1 MSAKKKAVRAAFRDA
16 VFHRDNHR
24 CVICGARNV
33 PLDAHHIHPREDMP
47 NGGYVAANGITLCDT
62 EDGCHAKAEAVLQGR
77 AEDPRFAPS
86 ALFDLIG
93 SNFEHAQAM
102 SQRLKG

>member
-16 VFHRDNHR
+16 VFRRDGHR
-24 CVICGARNV
+24 CVICGATGV

-77 AEDPRFAPS
+77 AEDDVFAPS
-86 ALFDLIG
+86 ALFKRIG
-93 SNFEHAQAM
+93 SSLEYAQNVAARM
-102 SQRLKG
+102 K